1 MAYLMSLAVDSINTE
16 ASRIVINCHG
26 EIGGADTEANI
37 NAVVNSVFASLGNL
51 NYWARG
57 ADKKIINRV
66 VKINKRAT
74 EEMLPP
80 PNIEGMFVIKLGGE
94 FQQVGGDNE
103 NVGGG
108 HQKLG

>member
-1 MAYLMSLAVDSINTE
+1 
-16 ASRIVINCHG
+16 
-26 EIGGADTEANI
+26 
-37 NAVVNSVFASLGNL
+37 
-51 NYWARG
+51 
-57 ADKKIINRV
+57 
-66 VKINKRAT
+66 
-74 EEMLPP
+74 MLPP